1 LIPNGYGSKLAVRA
15 LVPWRLGQVA
25 DSLADGAAFYNHE
38 EVKLFRA
45 VYVEDDGTFWNH
57 EVG

>member
-1 LIPNGYGSKLAVRA
+1 MGMASRFAVRA
-15 LVPWRLGQVA
+15 LVSWRLGQVA